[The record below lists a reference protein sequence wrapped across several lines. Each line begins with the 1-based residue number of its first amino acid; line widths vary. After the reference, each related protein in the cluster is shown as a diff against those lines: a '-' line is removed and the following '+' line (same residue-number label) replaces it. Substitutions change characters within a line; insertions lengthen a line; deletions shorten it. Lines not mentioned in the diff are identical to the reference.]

1 MQVVGN
7 FGQGDSTR
15 LQAARLRVD
24 GEHARVLSTDGAA
37 LTGAVLLS
45 KLQIPSRVGSTPRTL
60 RFPDGA
66 FFTTEDNDA
75 LDRLLAPSRT
85 SSNLVHALES
95 RWRMVALALLITVA
109 TVASLIHWGI
119 PAAARHVA
127 FALPATV
134 MEQSEDAALR
144 LLDGGVLRPSG
155 LTRDEHVRLQA
166 SFRPMLDAHDDTQP
180 LRVIFRDA
188 SHSIGANAL
197 ALPAG
202 TIVFTDQIVAL
213 AHNDEE
219 LLAILAH
226 EIGHVLHRHALR
238 STIQASTLSLAAVLI
253 LGDVSSVAAT
263 AASIPILLTEL
274 GYSRD
279 FEREADAFAIGA
291 LHRAGI
297 APTRLAEILQ
307 RLAPGDH
314 PDYLATHPPTPER
327 SEAIRDA
334 AAGLR

>member
-1 MQVVGN
+1 MQVVGS
-7 FGQGDSTR
+7 FGHGDSTR
-15 LQAARLRVD
+15 LQSARLLVE
-24 GEHARVLSTDGAA
+24 GGHARVLGTDGTA
-37 LTGAVLLS
+37 LTGAVPLNS
-45 KLQIPSRVGSTPRTL
+45 LQIPSRVGSTPRTL
-60 RFPDGA
+60 RFPEC
-66 FFTTEDNDA
+66 FTTEDNDA
-75 LDRLLAPSRT
+75 LDRLLAPART
-85 SSNLVHALES
+85 SSGLVHALES
-95 RWRMVALALLITVA
+95 RWRMVALALVVTVA
-109 TVASLIHWGI
+109 TVAAAIHWGI

-127 FALPATV
+127 FALPVTI

-144 LLDGGVLRPSG
+144 VLDDGGLLRPSR
-155 LTRDEHVRLQA
+155 LTHDEHVRLQA
-166 SFRPMLDAHDDTQP
+166 AFRPLLDAHDDTQS

-213 AHNDEE
+213 ARNDEE

-226 EIGHVLHRHALR
+226 EIGHVVHRHAVR

-279 FEREADAFAIGA
+279 FEREADAFAVAA

-297 APTRLAEILQ
+297 APTRLAEILH
-307 RLAPGDH
+307 RLAPGEH
-314 PDYLATHPPTPER
+314 SDYLATHPPTPER

-334 AAGLR
+334 AARLR